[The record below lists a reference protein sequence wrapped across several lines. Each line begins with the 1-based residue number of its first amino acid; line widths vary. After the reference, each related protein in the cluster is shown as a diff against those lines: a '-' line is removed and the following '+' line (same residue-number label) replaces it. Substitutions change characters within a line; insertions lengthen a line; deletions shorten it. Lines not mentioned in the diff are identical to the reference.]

1 MSSVRIRLS
10 TLRHHEKASS
20 TKEEAF
26 FIITT
31 CQSIARTTLL
41 PDHENTKTKAQKP
54 RSQSTAGLFVIHD
67 IMWSWWESNPRPHK
81 ETICFLHAYSGL
93 RFSSCD
99 KTRTTNRSLSSK
111 IFIPQPELP
120 RNYFRFNLR
129 RFAFGFGTTSS
140 ERRLVLL
147 PCKRIK
153 LVIYCAS
160 IKQREHTCCC
170 QLIVRQ
176 PGFRSRQPTLRVL
189 TYHFISPSNPVNPKM
204 IFFLMYVTIARQR

>member
-1 MSSVRIRLS
+1 MVLNVVGSNPTIHPETSRESFLNKRGS
-10 TLRHHEKASS
+10 
-20 TKEEAF
+20 F
-26 FIITT
+26 FYYYN
-31 CQSIARTTLL
+31 L
-41 PDHENTKTKAQKP
+41 PIHCPHYPAPRPRKHENKNTKAPQP
-54 RSQSTAGLFVIHD
+54 VDCGAFVIHD

-170 QLIVRQ
+170 QL
-176 PGFRSRQPTLRVL
+176 FS
-189 TYHFISPSNPVNPKM
+189 
-204 IFFLMYVTIARQR
+204 